1 MAYNYEYPY
10 TDPNRYNADWLLNKM
25 KELEG
30 RLDGILE
37 EALKLTKEYVDTR
50 LSDYQE
56 QIAQIRKEI
65 QAQIAQIR
73 KEIQA
78 VSDRTDELSEEI
90 VRQVAR
96 LEGLISD
103 SEQKAENLF
112 IIANNRTDLL
122 IERNNEYIFREIED
136 NILAN
141 ITVINYFTGERTT
154 VQDMFDYL
162 ASFHLENAITYNGL
176 RDKNLTYTELVAK
189 SITYT
194 ELVKNGATL
203 L

>member
-30 RLDGILE
+30 RLDGIVE
-37 EALKLTKEYVDTR
+37 ETLALTKTYVDNR
-50 LSDYQE
+50 LETYQSQLE
-56 QIAQIRKEI
+56 SIRREIAE
-65 QAQIAQIR
+65 
-73 KEIQA
+73 
-78 VSDRTDELSEEI
+78 VSQRTDILSAH
-90 VRQVAR
+90 VANEVLR
-96 LEGLISD
+96 LESKILD
-103 SEQKAENLF
+103 AEREAESLF
-112 IIANNRTDLL
+112 IIANNRTDLQ

-136 NILAN
+136 NILGN

-154 VQDMFDYL
+154 VQGMFDYL
-162 ASFHLENAITYNGL
+162 ASLHLQNAITYNGL
-176 RDKNLTYTELVAK
+176 RDKNLTYTELIAK

-194 ELVKNGATL
+194 ELVKNGNTL

>member
-30 RLDGILE
+30 RLDGIVE
-37 EALKLTKEYVDTR
+37 ETLKLTKEYVDNR
-50 LSDYQE
+50 LAGYQE
-56 QIAQIRKEI
+56 QISEIRREI
-65 QAQIAQIR
+65 
-73 KEIQA
+73 ETL
-78 VSDRTDELSEEI
+78 SDRDEELSAEMI
-90 VRQVAR
+90 RQVMR

-103 SEQKAENLF
+103 AERKAESLF
-112 IIANNRTDLL
+112 VISNNRTDLQ
-122 IERNNEYIFREIED
+122 IQRNNEYIFREIED

-141 ITVINYFTGERTT
+141 ITVINYFTGEHTT

-162 ASFHLENAITYNGL
+162 ASLHLQNAITYNGL
-176 RDKNLTYTELVAK
+176 RDKNLTYTELIAK

>member
-37 EALKLTKEYVDTR
+37 EALQLTKEYVDTR
-50 LSDYQE
+50 LSEY
-56 QIAQIRKEI
+56 

-78 VSDRTDELSEEI
+78 VSDRTDVISEEI
-90 VRQVAR
+90 VRQVVR
-96 LEGLISD
+96 LEELISD
-103 SEQKAENLF
+103 AERQAESLF
-112 IIANNRTDLL
+112 IIANNRTDLQ

-141 ITVINYFTGERTT
+141 ITVINYFTGEHTT

-162 ASFHLENAITYNGL
+162 ASLHLQNAISYDGL
-176 RDKNLTYTELVAK
+176 RDKNLTYTELIAK

>member
-30 RLDGILE
+30 RLDGIIE
-37 EALKLTKEYVDTR
+37 ETLALTKTYVDGQMKT
-50 LSDYQE
+50 YQLQLE
-56 QIAQIRKEI
+56 SIRQEIAE
-65 QAQIAQIR
+65 
-73 KEIQA
+73 
-78 VSDRTDELSEEI
+78 VSQRTDTLTAH
-90 VRQVAR
+90 VADEVLR
-96 LEGLISD
+96 LESKIL
-103 SEQKAENLF
+103 EAEREAQSLF
-112 IIANNRTDLL
+112 IIANNRTDLM

-141 ITVINYFTGERTT
+141 VTVINYFTGERMS
-154 VQDMFDYL
+154 VQDMFNYL
-162 ASFHLENAITYNGL
+162 ASLHLQNAITYNGL
-176 RDKNLTYTELVAK
+176 RDKNLTYTELATK

>member
-30 RLDGILE
+30 RLDGIVE

-50 LSDYQE
+50 LSEY
-56 QIAQIRKEI
+56 

-78 VSDRTDELSEEI
+78 VSDRTYVISEEI
-90 VRQVAR
+90 VRQVVR

-103 SEQKAENLF
+103 AERKAESLF
-112 IIANNRTDLL
+112 IISNNRTDLQ

-141 ITVINYFTGERTT
+141 ITVINYFTGEHVT
-154 VQDMFDYL
+154 VQEMFDYL
-162 ASFHLENAITYNGL
+162 ASLHLQNAITYNGL
-176 RDKNLTYTELVAK
+176 RDKNLTYTELIAK

-194 ELVKNGATL
+194 ELVKNGATVL
-203 L
+203 

>member
-1 MAYNYEYPY
+1 MAFNYEYPY

-50 LSDYQE
+50 LSEY
-56 QIAQIRKEI
+56 
-65 QAQIAQIR
+65 QAQIVQIR

-90 VRQVAR
+90 VQQVVR

-103 SEQKAENLF
+103 AERQAESLF
-112 IIANNRTDLL
+112 IIANNRTDLQ

-141 ITVINYFTGERTT
+141 ITVINYFTGENVT

-162 ASFHLENAITYNGL
+162 ASLHLENAITYNGL
-176 RDKNLTYTELVAK
+176 RDKNLTYTELKAK

-194 ELVKNGATL
+194 ELVKNGAIL

>member
-25 KELEG
+25 RELEG

-50 LSDYQE
+50 LSAY
-56 QIAQIRKEI
+56 
-65 QAQIAQIR
+65 QAQIVQIR
-73 KEIQA
+73 NEIQA

-90 VRQVAR
+90 VRQVLR

-103 SEQKAENLF
+103 AERQAESLF
-112 IIANNRTDLL
+112 IIANNRTDLQ

-141 ITVINYFTGERTT
+141 ITVINYFTGEHVT

-162 ASFHLENAITYNGL
+162 ASLHLENAITYNEL
-176 RDKNLTYTELVAK
+176 RDKNLTYTELIAK
-189 SITYT
+189 RITYT
-194 ELVKNGATL
+194 ELVKKGGIL

>member
-30 RLDGILE
+30 RLDGIVE
-37 EALKLTKEYVDTR
+37 ETLALTKTYVDNR
-50 LSDYQE
+50 LKTYQS
-56 QIAQIRKEI
+56 QIESIRREL
-65 QAQIAQIR
+65 
-73 KEIQA
+73 A
-78 VSDRTDELSEEI
+78 VVSQRTDALSAH
-90 VRQVAR
+90 VANEVLR
-96 LEGLISD
+96 LESKIL
-103 SEQKAENLF
+103 EAERKAESLF
-112 IIANNRTDLL
+112 IIANNRTDLQ

-136 NILAN
+136 NILGN
-141 ITVINYFTGERTT
+141 ITVINYFTGESMT
-154 VQDMFDYL
+154 VQGMFDYL
-162 ASFHLENAITYNGL
+162 ASLHLQNAITYNGL
-176 RDKNLTYTELVAK
+176 RDKNLTYTELIAK

>member
-25 KELEG
+25 KDLEG
-30 RLDGILE
+30 RIDGILE
-37 EALKLTKEYVDTR
+37 EALKLTKEYVDTK
-50 LSDYQE
+50 LSEY
-56 QIAQIRKEI
+56 

-78 VSDRTDELSEEI
+78 VSDRTDEISEEI
-90 VRQVAR
+90 VQQVAR

-103 SEQKAENLF
+103 AERKAESLF
-112 IIANNRTDLL
+112 IISNNRTDLQ

-136 NILAN
+136 NILSN
-141 ITVINYFTGERTT
+141 ITVINYFTGEHTT

-162 ASFHLENAITYNGL
+162 ASLHLQNAITYNGL
-176 RDKNLTYTELVAK
+176 RDKNMTYAELIAK
-189 SITYT
+189 HITYT
-194 ELVKNGATL
+194 ELVKNGATIL
-203 L
+203 

>member
-37 EALKLTKEYVDTR
+37 TALTLTKEYVDTR
-50 LSDYQE
+50 LSEY
-56 QIAQIRKEI
+56 

-73 KEIQA
+73 DEIQA
-78 VSDRTDELSEEI
+78 VSDRTDELSEEM
-90 VRQVAR
+90 VRQVVR

-103 SEQKAENLF
+103 AERKAESLF
-112 IIANNRTDLL
+112 IIANNRTDLQ

-141 ITVINYFTGERTT
+141 ITVISYFTGEKVT

-162 ASFHLENAITYNGL
+162 ASLHLENAITYNGL
-176 RDKNLTYTELVAK
+176 RDKNLTYTELIAK
-189 SITYT
+189 RITYT
-194 ELVKNGATL
+194 ELVKKGGIL

>member
-10 TDPNRYNADWLLNKM
+10 TGAKRYNADWLLNKM

-50 LSDYQE
+50 LSEY
-56 QIAQIRKEI
+56 
-65 QAQIAQIR
+65 QAQIVQIR

-78 VSDRTDELSEEI
+78 VSDRTDELSAEM
-90 VRQVAR
+90 VQQVMR

-103 SEQKAENLF
+103 AERQAESLF
-112 IIANNRTDLL
+112 IIANNRTDLQ

-141 ITVINYFTGERTT
+141 ITVINYFTGEHTT

-162 ASFHLENAITYNGL
+162 ASLHLQNAITYNGL

>member
-50 LSDYQE
+50 LSDYQ
-56 QIAQIRKEI
+56 
-65 QAQIAQIR
+65 AQIAQIR
-73 KEIQA
+73 KEIEA
-78 VSDRTDELSEEI
+78 VYDRTDELSEEI
-90 VRQVAR
+90 VRQVLR

-103 SEQKAENLF
+103 AERQAENLF
-112 IIANNRTDLL
+112 IIANNRTDLQ

-141 ITVINYFTGERTT
+141 ITVINYFTGEKTT

-162 ASFHLENAITYNGL
+162 ASFHLENAITY
-176 RDKNLTYTELVAK
+176 
-189 SITYT
+189 T
-194 ELVKNGATL
+194 ELVKNGAIL

>member
-30 RLDGILE
+30 RLDGIVDETL
-37 EALKLTKEYVDTR
+37 ALTKTYVDNR
-50 LSDYQE
+50 LATYQS
-56 QIAQIRKEI
+56 QINDIRREI
-65 QAQIAQIR
+65 EELSQ
-73 KEIQA
+73 
-78 VSDRTDELSEEI
+78 RTDTLSAHVVNE
-90 VRQVAR
+90 VLR
-96 LEGLISD
+96 LEAKIL
-103 SEQKAENLF
+103 EAERKAESLF
-112 IIANNRTDLL
+112 IIANNRTDLQ

-141 ITVINYFTGERTT
+141 ITVINYFTGERIT
-154 VQDMFDYL
+154 VQSMFDYL
-162 ASFHLENAITYNGL
+162 ASLHVENAITYNGL
-176 RDKNLTYTELVAK
+176 RDKNLTYTELAAK

-194 ELVKNGATL
+194 ELVKNGSTL

>member
-30 RLDGILE
+30 RIDGILE

-50 LSDYQE
+50 LSEY
-56 QIAQIRKEI
+56 
-65 QAQIAQIR
+65 QAQIVQIR

-78 VSDRTDELSEEI
+78 VSDRTDELSAEM
-90 VRQVAR
+90 VQQVLR

-103 SEQKAENLF
+103 AERQAETLF
-112 IIANNRTDLL
+112 IIANNRTDLQ

-141 ITVINYFTGERTT
+141 ITVINYFTGEHVS
-154 VQDMFDYL
+154 VQNMFDYL
-162 ASFHLENAITYNGL
+162 ASLHLQNAITYNGL
-176 RDKNLTYTELVAK
+176 RDKNLTYTELKEK

-194 ELVKNGATL
+194 ELVKNGAIL

>member
-30 RLDGILE
+30 RLDGIVE
-37 EALKLTKEYVDTR
+37 EALSLTKAYVDER
-50 LSDYQE
+50 LAGY
-56 QIAQIRKEI
+56 
-65 QAQIAQIR
+65 QAQIFDIKREINKLYAQDD
-73 KEIQA
+73 EISA
-78 VSDRTDELSEEI
+78 EI

-96 LEGLISD
+96 LEDLIADAES
-103 SEQKAENLF
+103 KAESLF
-112 IIANNRTDLL
+112 IISNNRTDLQ
-122 IERNNEYIFREIED
+122 IQRNNEYIFHEIED

-141 ITVINYFTGERTT
+141 ITVINYFTGENTT

-162 ASFHLENAITYNGL
+162 ASLHLQNAITYTELAN
-176 RDKNLTYTELVAK
+176 KNLTYTALKEK

-194 ELVKNGATL
+194 ELVKNGATVL
-203 L
+203 

>member
-30 RLDGILE
+30 RLDGIVE
-37 EALKLTKEYVDTR
+37 ETLALTKTYVDNR
-50 LSDYQE
+50 LKTYQS
-56 QIAQIRKEI
+56 QIDSIRLV
-65 QAQIAQIR
+65 IA
-73 KEIQA
+73 E
-78 VSDRTDELSEEI
+78 VSERTNTLSAHVADEVL
-90 VRQVAR
+90 R
-96 LEGLISD
+96 LEAKILD
-103 SEQKAENLF
+103 AEREAQSLF
-112 IIANNRTDLL
+112 IIANDRTDLQ
-122 IERNNEYIFREIED
+122 IKRNNEYIFREIED
-136 NILAN
+136 NILTN
-141 ITVINYFTGERTT
+141 ITVINYFTGERLT
-154 VQDMFDYL
+154 VQDMFNYL
-162 ASFHLENAITYNGL
+162 ASLHLQNAITYDGL

>member
-10 TDPNRYNADWLLNKM
+10 TDPNRYNEDWLLNKM
-25 KELEG
+25 KELDG

-37 EALKLTKEYVDTR
+37 DALKLTKEYVDTR
-50 LSDYQE
+50 LSGY
-56 QIAQIRKEI
+56 

-78 VSDRTDELSEEI
+78 VSDRTDKLSEEM
-90 VRQVAR
+90 VQQVMR

-103 SEQKAENLF
+103 AEREAESLF
-112 IIANNRTDLL
+112 IIANNRTDLK

-136 NILAN
+136 NILSN
-141 ITVINYFTGERTT
+141 ITVINYFTGEHVS
-154 VQDMFDYL
+154 VQDMFNYL
-162 ASFHLENAITYNGL
+162 ASLHLQNAITYNGL
-176 RDKNLTYTELVAK
+176 RNKNLTYTELITK

-194 ELVKNGATL
+194 ELVKNGSTL